1 MSSPTSRAV
10 IGGRSAWRGEE
21 TRPFPSMAPSP
32 PSSGLQ
38 QLDNYNSGGEEE
50 GIVEVGASDDGERSP
65 GTDIHPGEGGIFNF
79 HSGEGSQSPVK
90 LTHLAPISPTNEDV
104 HSSAELRSNP
114 QPPISSS
121 FLQVLSPARAGGPMG
136 TYAPFLFPGHHP
148 SVFQMHDNEK
158 YRKAMMKK
166 QRRES
171 KKDKNVRNVYQ
182 AKDVEG
188 HKDEDID
195 SILQSLGEKGDDK
208 KIKAKKT
215 KEKIE
220 KGKVEKRERSRR
232 SEEKELEDQTENDV
246 NTDIAKEDKIKRVTT
261 PDLITTEL
269 IDFKNNFYLVTPEP
283 GPLSKTKSRE
293 TLVASTESLTQF
305 TKVTKKHRGKRS
317 KDEVG
322 PGKSQPPAAPQ
333 ELSRRTSGYA
343 LRSRDVQP
351 TQAVIRLDSSSSEP
365 AIQSSISTPPV
376 TVPSFNLENNFPKL
390 AKDDFPALP
399 GGKDVSTPV
408 FPSAW
413 GKVVTNTRK
422 DTKEVIPL
430 TSDSEEV
437 ISIDN
442 NTVQELREVIES
454 SEGNKDKD
462 LVKDASD
469 SKAVINCDVPIDSDI
484 NNCNELQEQEDNNV
498 IDNELSIDEMVSA
511 ESENDI
517 NAEENAGSFP
527 EGLNENGITCLNNGD
542 ININLSDGE
551 KTETEEFIETV
562 DKDIEVVVSE
572 DEFNKKKANNSAP
585 VVILGESDQDW
596 KSSEFSFGF
605 DVNHDLVASS
615 GQGSEMDRTEMVQQ
629 EIIHQHQIPG
639 SYYASMGPGAP
650 LTPIDTVDGA
660 ILSFGGPES
669 AGLRP
674 LIVGV
679 PVGVPVPV
687 SVGAGGT
694 IHPAALHYFPPPF
707 PHFSLPFPVAGPVPT
722 AAHYQDQEEP
732 ELSGQ
737 DIVQEDEHEK
747 TGSDHQEH
755 QTISPESGISS
766 ASPLSWQPDSSPSL
780 AAPGSYP
787 HPHHTSPPL
796 VNHVNQSLS
805 GWQGHSASSSPG
817 NSSRNSPTPPG
828 WATQV
833 ENFSFNDKQ
842 EKNNNYSHSLED
854 RKGIEYNE
862 HHDEE
867 EHDSGLSMEIGGLN
881 HSQELREKFNL
892 GEIVTFI
899 SSSWSN
905 VSKDSSLQVYSNN
918 STTASSS

>member
-1 MSSPTSRAV
+1 MSSPAPRAV
-10 IGGRSAWRGEE
+10 IGGRGAWRGEE
-21 TRPFPSMAPSP
+21 SRPFPSMAPSPP

-50 GIVEVGASDDGERSP
+50 GIIGTGSDEGERSP
-65 GTDIHPGEGGIFNF
+65 ATDIHPGEGGIFNF
-79 HSGEGSQSPVK
+79 HNGGEGSQSPVK

-148 SVFQMHDNEK
+148 PVFQMHDNEK

-166 QRRES
+166 QRREN

-208 KIKAKKT
+208 KIKAKKS
-215 KEKIE
+215 KEKGE
-220 KGKVEKRERSRR
+220 KVKVEKRERGKR
-232 SEEKELEDQTENDV
+232 SVDKELEDQTENDEKA
-246 NTDIAKEDKIKRVTT
+246 DIIKEDPIKRVNT
-261 PDLITTEL
+261 PDPITTEL

-283 GPLSKTKSRE
+283 GPLAKTKSRE
-293 TLVASTESLTQF
+293 ALVASTESLTQF

-317 KDEVG
+317 KDEVA
-322 PGKSQPPAAPQ
+322 PGKSQPQASQ

-351 TQAVIRLDSSSSEP
+351 TAPAVIRLESSSSEP
-365 AIQSSISTPPV
+365 AIQSSANIPPV
-376 TVPSFNLENNFPKL
+376 TVPSLNLENNFPKL
-390 AKDDFPALP
+390 ARDDFPALP
-399 GGKDVSTPV
+399 GGKEVSTPV
-408 FPSAW
+408 LPSAW
-413 GKVVTNTRK
+413 ARVATSNP
-422 DTKEVIPL
+422 KEVAPQAAE
-430 TSDSEEV
+430 SVVV
-437 ISIDN
+437 ITNDN
-442 NTVQELREVIES
+442 NTVQEIEDKI
-454 SEGNKDKD
+454 ELIEEKDSD
-462 LVKDASD
+462 KDASD
-469 SKAVINCDVPIDSDI
+469 SKAVINCDVPINSDI
-484 NNCNELQEQEDNNV
+484 NNCNEPQDDDPVVDIELSSDDKISAESDNNV
-498 IDNELSIDEMVSA
+498 S
-511 ESENDI
+511 
-517 NAEENAGSFP
+517 AEENESIANEFP
-527 EGLNENGITCLNNGD
+527 CVDNGD
-542 ININLSDGE
+542 IDLSDGE
-551 KTETEEFIETV
+551 KTETEEFIESN
-562 DKDIEVVVSE
+562 DKDIEVVISE
-572 DEFNKKKANNSAP
+572 DEFNKKKADNSAP

-605 DVNHDLVASS
+605 DVNHDLVAGS
-615 GQGSEMDRTEMVQQ
+615 GQESEVNRVEMVQ
-629 EIIHQHQIPG
+629 EETLHQQIPG

-687 SVGAGGT
+687 SVGASGA

-707 PHFSLPFPVAGPVPT
+707 PHFSLPFPVAGPVPN
-722 AAHYQDQEEP
+722 HFQDHEEP
-732 ELSGQ
+732 ELASQ
-737 DIVQEDEHEK
+737 DIVQEDEQEK

-805 GWQGHSASSSPG
+805 GWQGHSASSSPA

-833 ENFSFNDKQ
+833 ENFSFNDKL
-842 EKNNNYSHSLED
+842 EKNNNYSPSLKD
-854 RKGIEYNE
+854 RKGIEMSE
-862 HHDEE
+862 DHEE
-867 EHDSGLSMEIGGLN
+867 EQDSGLSMETGQN
-881 HSQELREKFNL
+881 NSQELREKFNL

>member
-1 MSSPTSRAV
+1 MSSPAPRAV
-10 IGGRSAWRGEE
+10 IGGGGRGAWRGEE

-32 PSSGLQ
+32 PPSGLQ

-50 GIVEVGASDDGERSP
+50 GIVGASDEGERSP
-65 GTDIHPGEGGIFNF
+65 IHPGEGNIFNF

-121 FLQVLSPARAGGPMG
+121 FLQVLSPARAGGAMG

-148 SVFQMHDNEK
+148 PVFQMHDNEK

-166 QRRES
+166 QRREN

-208 KIKAKKT
+208 KIKAKKG
-215 KEKIE
+215 KEKNE
-220 KGKVEKRERSRR
+220 KGKVEKRERGKR
-232 SEEKELEDQTENDV
+232 SVEKELEEQTEKVDNEDLV
-246 NTDIAKEDKIKRVTT
+246 KENIKNIKRVNT
-261 PDLITTEL
+261 PDPITSEL
-269 IDFKNNFYLVTPEP
+269 IDFKNNFCLVTPEP
-283 GPLSKTKSRE
+283 GPLAKTKSRE
-293 TLVASTESLTQF
+293 ALVASTESLTQF
-305 TKVTKKHRGKRS
+305 TKVTKKHRGKRA
-317 KDEVG
+317 KDEV
-322 PGKSQPPAAPQ
+322 PPVKPQPPTAPQ
-333 ELSRRTSGYA
+333 EPSRRTSGYA

-351 TQAVIRLDSSSSEP
+351 AVIRLDSSSSDP
-365 AIQSSISTPPV
+365 AIQSSVNIPPV
-376 TVPSFNLENNFPKL
+376 NVPSLNLENNFPKL

-399 GGKDVSTPV
+399 GGKEVSTPIL
-408 FPSAW
+408 PSAW
-413 GKVVTNTRK
+413 SRIVTSNH
-422 DTKEVIPL
+422 KEVTPQV
-430 TSDSEEV
+430 SDSEEV
-437 ISIDN
+437 IINEDN
-442 NTVQELREVIES
+442 AVQEL
-454 SEGNKDKD
+454 KDVKEFNEEID
-462 LVKDASD
+462 SVKDASD
-469 SKAVINCDVPIDSDI
+469 SKAVINCDVPSNSDI
-484 NNCNELQEQEDNNV
+484 IDCIEPQEENPV
-498 IDNELSIDEMVSA
+498 VDNEISSNDKVIAGSDDNVRAEDEEEVIIK
-511 ESENDI
+511 EYPCVTNGEND
-517 NAEENAGSFP
+517 
-527 EGLNENGITCLNNGD
+527 
-542 ININLSDGE
+542 LSDGE
-551 KTETEEFIETV
+551 RTETEEIIEA
-562 DKDIEVVVSE
+562 DKDIEVVISE
-572 DEFNKKKANNSAP
+572 DEFNKKKADNSAP
-585 VVILGESDQDW
+585 VVILGESDKEW
-596 KSSEFSFGF
+596 KTSEFSFGF
-605 DVNHDLVASS
+605 AVNHDLVASS
-615 GQGSEMDRTEMVQQ
+615 GQESDMERVEIVQQ
-629 EIIHQHQIPG
+629 EMIQQIPG
-639 SYYASMGPGAP
+639 SFYASMGPGAP
-650 LTPIDTVDGA
+650 LTPIDSVDGA

-694 IHPAALHYFPPPF
+694 MHAAAPYYFPPPF
-707 PHFSLPFPVAGPVPT
+707 PHFGLPFPVAGPVPT
-722 AAHYQDQEEP
+722 ANHFQDQEEP

-737 DIVQEDEHEK
+737 EIVHEDEQDK
-747 TGSDHQEH
+747 TGPDHQEH

-787 HPHHTSPPL
+787 HHTSPPL

-805 GWQGHSASSSPG
+805 GWQGHSGSSSPA

-833 ENFSFNDKQ
+833 ENLSFNDKQ
-842 EKNNNYSHSLED
+842 EKNNNYSPSLKD
-854 RKGIEYNE
+854 RKDVEDHVN
-862 HHDEE
+862 D
-867 EHDSGLSMEIGGLN
+867 DSGLSIETGEN
-881 HSQELREKFNL
+881 NSQELREKFNL